1 MIHEN
6 DLNWLDKDIN
16 ESKGREQSHRND
28 HDSDV
33 PLSQF
38 ITNKKNKH
46 KEQVFMSKGKS
57 TGKKK
62 LISKPVSPSFTNN
75 SSSGEDNSGNVDD
88 DDDGGANMRDSQ

>member
-62 LISKPVSPSFTNN
+62 SVSPSFTNN
-75 SSSGEDNSGNVDD
+75 SSSGEDNSSNDDD
-88 DDDGGANMRDSQ
+88 DDDGGANTRDSQ

>member
-6 DLNWLDKDIN
+6 DLNWLDKAIN

-46 KEQVFMSKGKS
+46 KEQVFMSKDKS

-62 LISKPVSPSFTNN
+62 SVSPSFTNN
-75 SSSGEDNSGNVDD
+75 SSSGEDNSSNDDD
-88 DDDGGANMRDSQ
+88 DDDGGANTRDSQ